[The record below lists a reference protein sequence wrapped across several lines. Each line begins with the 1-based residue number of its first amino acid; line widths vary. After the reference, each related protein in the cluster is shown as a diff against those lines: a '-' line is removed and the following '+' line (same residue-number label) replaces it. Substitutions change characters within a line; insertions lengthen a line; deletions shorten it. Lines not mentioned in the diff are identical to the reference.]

1 MEYHEMMVVLNGLAQ
16 NQQYVSETLDRFKE
30 DVSYTLKRVVDENVA
45 MKQELLY

>member
-30 DVSYTLKRVVDENVA
+30 EEWL
-45 MKQELLY
+45 MKMWL